1 MSPYVR
7 TVKTGSGAQA
17 VQIVHSSR
25 RGSRDIEHI
34 GSAHDDAELEL
45 LRAVAR
51 QRLADG
57 QGELDLGLA
66 SAGQSAAGG
75 DPLPITSSRMGH
87 LCGALTQAYRVLGFE
102 HAAGGDEVFRDL
114 VLARV
119 IEPTS
124 KLDSL
129 GGEIGDPFLQ
139 VQDFPV
145 SGGPGHVR
153 QVRHVRREP
162 FPPASRHQRARTAE
176 RPGSAAPPPRRTAVV
191 VGRRAWAAVHLTV
204 RSIVRSL
211 WSLPSWMSM
220 AAHPCDRH

>member
-1 MSPYVR
+1 MSGSVPSRVSPYVR

-87 LCGALTQAYRVLGFE
+87 LCGAFTQAYRVLGFE

-124 KLDSL
+124 NCIR
-129 GGEIGDPFLQ
+129 GRTT
-139 VQDFPV
+139 V
-145 SGGPGHVR
+145 SRRGR
-153 QVRHVRREP
+153 YRREP
-162 FPPASRHQRARTAE
+162 TGA
-176 RPGSAAPPPRRTAVV
+176 GSA
-191 VGRRAWAAVHLTV
+191 
-204 RSIVRSL
+204 
-211 WSLPSWMSM
+211 
-220 AAHPCDRH
+220 